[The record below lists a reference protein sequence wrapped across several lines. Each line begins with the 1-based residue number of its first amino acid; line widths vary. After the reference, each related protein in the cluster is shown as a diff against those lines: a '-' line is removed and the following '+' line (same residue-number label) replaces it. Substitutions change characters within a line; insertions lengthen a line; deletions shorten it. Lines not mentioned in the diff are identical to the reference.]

1 MQKLAVSELDAEAYD
16 RSGMQGLTDDGS
28 VTIVGIAAGGSWYS
42 QLDPKEEDGGS
53 SREMHID
60 L

>member
-1 MQKLAVSELDAEAYD
+1 
-16 RSGMQGLTDDGS
+16 MQGLTDDGS

-42 QLDPKEEDGGS
+42 KLDPKEDDGS